1 MFEQELVGK
10 PIQPGEI
17 YLMGTVL
24 KVRQRRSRAFVGAFG
39 VHKLGALRAVH
50 PHVLRVRSG
59 PQKPCG
65 LAGRTFLN
73 SPFSS

>member
-10 PIQPGEI
+10 PIQPGKI

-39 VHKLGALRAVH
+39 MGFVFLGNAKV
-50 PHVLRVRSG
+50 
-59 PQKPCG
+59 
-65 LAGRTFLN
+65 FLV
-73 SPFSS
+73 